1 MKTQYSQKKN
11 KKKQNLMGCE
21 NGYRYTQPISCILL
35 TVVFCLACLVLLCF
49 MLTNMK
55 RIFYLGI
62 QIPESS

>member
-1 MKTQYSQKKN
+1 
-11 KKKQNLMGCE
+11 MGCE